1 MGCTK
6 QAQKGGVF
14 KTHGAKVMCKR
25 CSYKGCTSYSRGK
38 LGLCMKH
45 QSEECIITNENPS
58 HEAITELPLST
69 PSRHS
74 NYDVDDEE
82 LNSWIWRSS
91 RMQRYVA

>member
-1 MGCTK
+1 
-6 QAQKGGVF
+6 
-14 KTHGAKVMCKR
+14 
-25 CSYKGCTSYSRGK
+25 
-38 LGLCMKH
+38 MKH